1 MDERRR
7 MWAIGDIHGARVRLV
22 KLLREAGIIDRG
34 EHWSAGSA
42 IGVCIGDY
50 FNRGETGADVVALL
64 RRLQTEARDAGG
76 ELIALLGNHDILMY
90 GVLAER
96 KQMPY
101 GEFASRWLL
110 NGGRFLDLEAME
122 RDPAAQAWLCALP
135 AMALIGD
142 TLYLHSDTLAYL
154 EIGTSIAEVN
164 AEVRAILQSG
174 DLDHIA
180 ALFDLLCRRG
190 ELRNPAAVGQLLA
203 TYGGARVVHGHTPTF
218 SRAPVISHDGRCIAI
233 DGALW
238 ASDEQE
244 ELGFVFITE

>member
-7 MWAIGDIHGARVRLV
+7 VWAIGDIHGARERLV
-22 KLLREAGIIDRG
+22 GLLREAGVIDGG
-34 EHWSAGSA
+34 EHWSAGTA
-42 IGVCIGDY
+42 VGVCIGDY
-50 FNRGETGADVVALL
+50 FNRGETGAEVVALL
-64 RRLQTEARDAGG
+64 RRLQTEARLTGG
-76 ELIALLGNHDILMY
+76 DLIALLGNHDILMY

-96 KQMPY
+96 KLMPY

-122 RDPAAQAWLCALP
+122 RDPLGRSWLCALP
-135 AMALIGD
+135 AMELIGD

-164 AEVRAILQSG
+164 ARVRAILQSD
-174 DLDHIA
+174 DLDRIA
-180 ALFDLLCRRG
+180 ALFDLFCRRG
-190 ELRNPAAVGQLLA
+190 ELRDATAVDRLLA
-203 TYGGARVVHGHTPTF
+203 TYGGERIVHGHTPTF
-218 SRAPVISHDGRCIAI
+218 SRAPVISHNGRCVAI

-244 ELGFVFITE
+244 ELGFVFE